1 MSWDPWNEDI
11 EGLHKE
17 VGKEYWDE
25 HSPHFTFLEEMYGL
39 DEDENGVS
47 FPVLMIQSDNSR
59 EDIREKYDETSEYR
73 QEILDELSFDEVRKI
88 VSNHLKWRNV
98 SVSFTNERIQWL
110 EQVSE
115 EKLGLNKHQLRYFI
129 VDSYTR
135 YPELRDVVIYDP
147 TDDEVRMDLPEMEV

>member
-1 MSWDPWNEDI
+1 MGWDPWNEDV

-17 VGKEYWDE
+17 FGYDYWDE
-25 HSPHFTFLEEMYGL
+25 HSPHFTFLHEMYGL

-47 FPVLMIQSDNSR
+47 FPVLTIQSDNSR
-59 EDIREKYDETSEYR
+59 EDIRERYDETYESR

-110 EQVSE
+110 ERVSE

-147 TDDEVRMDLPEMEV
+147 TDDEVRMDLPETEV